1 MVNNFEILPTD
12 PEQRSEAGENN
23 PWDNLAKLSQT
34 ETWEEHIQ
42 KANELAS
49 DYTGGR
55 GRDPK
60 FQDERDFVQKMDEY
74 RRGKLEGDT
83 HTIGKTEKFRN
94 QRSQEFFEREINSR
108 LTDIEELEIYSGV
121 EGSGVEKTS
130 IKYDNQE
137 IPIYN
142 LSNYPIR
149 FMQTVLDYKKDLS
162 EDDKRLNQK
171 TISKMEEVLNDPSI
185 WNTHE
190 ADINLTDDDLQNGR
204 QGKSNRISVS
214 YINCGDAESLRRRF
228 NGDCCYGFSHLEGN
242 SVIDADMTDIVSRS
256 DIGKDDSKLTEDK
269 VQRLLTDLEH
279 PGESHYKGFN
289 GAYNEIVIRR
299 YNENGDPKRP
309 DFMVVQDGNIN
320 PIALKHAKYFNIPVV
335 NINTKTYLYSDE
347 TISKEYTTEQISNNY
362 ADLLA
367 TGANPDF
374 IKSKLSAE
382 AAWNNYDTLKTYI
395 PDLNVNTE
403 FNNLV
408 AARYSQEVAKYGNTF
423 SAEDQ
428 RRVYADVVYDAMMS
442 DVYDFLDR
450 GGDRM
455 QLAEMANKTG
465 DTEVINYVQQLLNLM
480 K

>member
-1 MVNNFEILPTD
+1 MNNLNLPPVS
-12 PEQRSEAGENN
+12 PERKSETSKNTA
-23 PWDNLAKLSQT
+23 WDGLTKLSQT
-34 ETWEEHIQ
+34 ETWEEHLS
-42 KANELAS
+42 KADALTS

-74 RRGKLEGDT
+74 RHGKLEGDT

-108 LTDIEELEIYSGV
+108 LTDVKELEIYSGV

-142 LSNYPIR
+142 LSDYPIR
-149 FMQTVLDYKKDLS
+149 FIQTVLDYKKDLS

-190 ADINLTDDDLQNGR
+190 ADMNFTDDDLQNGR

-214 YINCGDAESLRRRF
+214 YVNCGDAESLRRRF

-256 DIGKDDSKLTEDK
+256 DIGKDDSKLTDDK

-309 DFMVVQDGNIN
+309 DFMIVQDGNIN
-320 PIALKHAKYFNIPVV
+320 PIALKHAKYFDIPIV
-335 NINTKTYLYSDE
+335 NIDTKSYFYSNE
-347 TISKEYTTEQISNNY
+347 TISKEYTAEQISEKY
-362 ADLLA
+362 VDLLSS
-367 TGANPDF
+367 GANPAF

-382 AAWNNYDTLKTYI
+382 TVWNDYDTLKAYI
-395 PDLNVNTE
+395 PELDVNTE

-408 AARYSQEVAKYGNTF
+408 NARYTQEVSKYGDAP
-423 SAEDQ
+423 SVEDQ
-428 RRVYADVVYDAMMS
+428 KKAYSDVVYDAVAS
-442 DVYDFLDR
+442 DIYDFIDR
-450 GGDRM
+450 GGDKA
-455 QLAEMANKTG
+455 QLIEIASKTG
-465 DTEVINYVQQLLNLM
+465 DTEVIKYTQQVLNTM
-480 K
+480 G